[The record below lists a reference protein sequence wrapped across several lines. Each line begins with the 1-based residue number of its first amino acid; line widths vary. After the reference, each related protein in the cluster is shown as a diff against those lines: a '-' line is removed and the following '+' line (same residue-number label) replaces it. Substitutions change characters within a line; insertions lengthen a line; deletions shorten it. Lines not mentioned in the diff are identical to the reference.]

1 MSGAPEY
8 VDALRASEH
17 VTIGRHVA
25 EVSSTD
31 LTEVTRPVIL
41 AFGPL
46 SLCATPAEAIA
57 LGNALIR
64 VAHHYTAALAEHQ
77 QGQIAAAVTAQ
88 AVQS

>member
-1 MSGAPEY
+1 MSGALEY
-8 VDALRASEH
+8 VDALHAADH
-17 VTIGRHVA
+17 VSIGRHVA

-46 SLCATPAEAIA
+46 SLCASADEAIA

-64 VAHHYTAALAEHQ
+64 IAHHYTAALAEHQ
-77 QGQIAAAVTAQ
+77 QKQIAAAV
-88 AVQS
+88 QS